1 MSLRNATSW
10 SGKTGHTPLI
20 WRPSLPKYNHGAL
33 LIYSTLYTLVPP
45 FVLLPPSPSSPSL
58 SLKVGAAPTRED
70 KEAFALMAVP
80 PQEVRDLDFANDA
93 AKAIKTIATKIE
105 SGQQATANEKK

>member
-1 MSLRNATSW
+1 M
-10 SGKTGHTPLI
+10 
-20 WRPSLPKYNHGAL
+20 
-33 LIYSTLYTLVPP
+33 
-45 FVLLPPSPSSPSL
+45 
-58 SLKVGAAPTRED
+58 GAAPTRED

-105 SGQQATANEKK
+105 SGQQATANEKKLANASTFYYCTCTCTCVCLLVLSEGVLEFLSPT

>member
-1 MSLRNATSW
+1 MLCCVA
-10 SGKTGHTPLI
+10 
-20 WRPSLPKYNHGAL
+20 
-33 LIYSTLYTLVPP
+33 
-45 FVLLPPSPSSPSL
+45 L
-58 SLKVGAAPTRED
+58 SLFLSKCLCIHVHVHELIHWDLVCVSFLCLSQVSEYLSYTSLQVGAAPTRED

-93 AKAIKTIATKIE
+93 GKAIKTIANKIE

>member
-1 MSLRNATSW
+1 M
-10 SGKTGHTPLI
+10 
-20 WRPSLPKYNHGAL
+20 
-33 LIYSTLYTLVPP
+33 
-45 FVLLPPSPSSPSL
+45 
-58 SLKVGAAPTRED
+58 GAAPTRED

-105 SGQQATANEKK
+105 SGQQATANEKKLANTSN